1 MNSCELARYR
11 FNSLFAA
18 HDAKNAPAAAQEERP
33 PLKKIK
39 EAATK
44 NVRAR

>member
-1 MNSCELARYR
+1 MNSSELARNR

-18 HDAKNAPAAAQEERP
+18 HDAKNAPAAAQEKRP

-39 EAATK
+39 EATTK
-44 NVRAR
+44 NVRAQ